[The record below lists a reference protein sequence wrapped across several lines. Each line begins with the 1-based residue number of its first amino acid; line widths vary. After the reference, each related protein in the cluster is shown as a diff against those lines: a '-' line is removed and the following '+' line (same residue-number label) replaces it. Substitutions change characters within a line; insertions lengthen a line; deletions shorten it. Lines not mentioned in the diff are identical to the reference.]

1 MGIVEEAV
9 KATVSFLAGINPF
22 LIYFLVAFLAYLECA
37 AFLGVFVPGET
48 FVVLA
53 GILASKGLLDIR
65 LLIFLIGVA
74 AYLGDLSGYYLGK
87 RYGLNLLEHLR
98 RLKFILPDYL
108 DQARVFFGRY
118 GSKSM
123 IIARFIGFLRAAAPF
138 LAGATPVPLKE
149 FLLYDFIGAM
159 SWTVFFSMGGYYL
172 GESFTVI
179 EKYMGRVGAVAL
191 LVLAALIFGR
201 KLILNAVRS
210 LETARKRYVAE
221 IWLGLSFLSGLGLL
235 VYLGREAREA
245 DILLEMKFLRWL
257 VAVRSDWLTL
267 CFTFLTSLGSGYF
280 IVLFTLAAAFA
291 FLLRRRYFD
300 ALLFSLAVA
309 VSSGFGALL
318 KLILRTERPDVPLI
332 TVPQETLSFP
342 SGHVVSSSII
352 FWVTGWIVFRE
363 THGLLKYISI
373 LLFLLPL
380 GVGFSRLYFGYHWP
394 VDVAGGYALAFII
407 FSFWVYFYEQ
417 GLKKRRKP
425 EK

>member
-9 KATVSFLAGINPF
+9 KTTVSFLADVNPF
-22 LIYFLVAFLAYLECA
+22 LIYLLVTTLAYLECA

-65 LLIFLIGVA
+65 LLVVLIGVA
-74 AYLGDLSGYYLGK
+74 AYLGDVTGYYLGK
-87 RYGLNLLEHLR
+87 KYGLSLFEHAK
-98 RLKFILPDYL
+98 RLKLVLPDYL
-108 DQARVFFGRY
+108 DQAGFFFKQY
-118 GSKSM
+118 GSKTM

-138 LAGATPVPLKE
+138 LAGSTSVPLRE
-149 FLLYDFIGAM
+149 FLIYDLIGAL
-159 SWTVFFSMGGYYL
+159 SWAAFFSLGGYYL
-172 GESFTVI
+172 GESFSLF
-179 EKYMGRVGAVAL
+179 EKYIGRMGTVAL
-191 LVLAALIFGR
+191 LVVAALIFGR
-201 KLILNAVRS
+201 RLIAHAVKG

-221 IWLGLSFLSGLGLL
+221 IWLGLSILTGLGLL

-245 DILLEMKFLRWL
+245 DVFLEMQFLKWL

-267 CFTFLTSLGSGYF
+267 IFTFLTSLGSGYF
-280 IVLFTLAAAFA
+280 IVLFTMAAVFV

-309 VSSGFGALL
+309 LSSVFGSLL

-332 TVPQETLSFP
+332 SVPQETLSFP

-363 THGLLKYISI
+363 ARGLLKYLSI
-373 LLFLLPL
+373 LLFLFPL

-394 VDVAGGYALAFII
+394 VDVAGGYALAFVV
-407 FSFWVYFYEQ
+407 FSVWVYFYEQ
-417 GLKKRRKP
+417 GLKKG
-425 EK
+425 EKSEK